1 MMLSGIGIM
10 VHDGAHANRRVLLDQ
25 TVYRFGSCTLDSA
38 NRRFTRDGRDYDLEP
53 KVFAVLVQL
62 VMRPAELVTRDQ
74 LLDAVWGHRYVTSS
88 TLNRVISLARRA
100 LADDADRPNLIQT
113 VHGAGYR
120 YTGPVEQ
127 AAASAE
133 PRARFA
139 PPASARLPARL
150 QSLIGRAH
158 ELAQIE
164 ALLQDGRSLTLLG
177 TGGMGKTQCA
187 LAFAHERAD
196 LYPDGIWF
204 FDLVPVRRAEDW
216 LQALALALSIAPS
229 GQGDLLDKVA
239 ETLRARQALLLLD
252 NCDRLSAELGALI
265 IEILRA
271 TDKLRVLAT
280 SQQQLKY
287 VGERLLRMP
296 PLRLPAIR
304 RPSGE
309 ADLVEVA
316 AAPAVTLLLARI
328 GDTQTDFKLT
338 IANAPAIVDICERLD
353 GMPLAIELAAA
364 RFSLLSPDQVLE
376 RLDQRF
382 RFLVSDVAGR
392 DHRHRNLV
400 ALLEWSFRLLS
411 SDEQRLLAW
420 LGVFVQGWTVDAM
433 IDLASPFGSTPE
445 IVVDLL
451 NGLVNKSLVAV
462 DQSISP
468 PRYRM
473 LESVREFALEQLKA
487 AGEERRARDA
497 HLAYVVHMIDTAHQD
512 MLGGRMRER
521 IALIMPEHGNI
532 DSASEHAVG
541 AANDGSAALRIAG
554 LLTLY
559 FKAHGETELA
569 KRLCERAL
577 CSVPLVRTRERG
589 LALMC
594 LGVAKALVQKNAGDQ
609 ELMEAAGIADE
620 VGDDWAA
627 AYSRGTLALWQVHM
641 GRAVEAAQHL
651 TLIERVATQF
661 DDELLRGLAGLV
673 RGWLYLADGDMDRS
687 IDVLRS
693 VRHRGGDFHQH
704 HFIDTYI
711 GLALFRRGDYGPAA
725 AYWLE
730 GMRNGIAVGHIRGV
744 GGAIEGCA
752 YIAERMG
759 KAEEACRFLSA
770 AAQIRQRAA
779 SPLFSFWIRHNEFAN
794 SALRSALGARQYE
807 AATNAG
813 AQMRQ
818 EDAVNEAADLLRE
831 FGGSA
836 VENGLADSQR
846 SREVTRRGAGI

>member
-1 MMLSGIGIM
+1 MP
-10 VHDGAHANRRVLLDQ
+10 LDQ
-25 TVYRFGSCTLDSA
+25 VVYRCGSCTLDAA
-38 NRRFTRDGRDYDLEP
+38 NRRFTRDGSEYDLEP
-53 KVFAVLVQL
+53 KVFAVLIQL
-62 VMRPAELVTRDQ
+62 VARPAELVTRDE

-100 LADDADRPNLIQT
+100 LADDADRSNLIQT

-120 YTGPVEQ
+120 YAGSVEQ
-127 AAASAE
+127 VAASSE
-133 PRARFA
+133 PRAQFG
-139 PPASARLPARL
+139 PPGSARLPARL
-150 QSLIGRAH
+150 QSLIGREH
-158 ELAQIE
+158 EIAQID
-164 ALLQDGRSLTLLG
+164 ALLREGRSLTILG

-204 FDLVPVRRAEDW
+204 FDLVPMRGAEEW
-216 LQALALALSIAPS
+216 LQALGLALSIAPS
-229 GQGDLLDKVA
+229 AQRELLDKIA
-239 ETLRARQALLLLD
+239 QAMAGRRALLLLD
-252 NCDRLSAELGALI
+252 NCDRISADLGALI

-271 TDKLRVLAT
+271 TDKLKVLAT
-280 SQQQLKY
+280 SQQQLKF

-296 PLRLPAIR
+296 PLQLPAIR

-309 ADLVEVA
+309 AELVEVA
-316 AAPAVTLLLARI
+316 SAPAVSLLLARI

-382 RFLVSDVAGR
+382 RFLISDVAGR

-411 SDEQRLLAW
+411 SDEQRFLSW

-433 IDLASPFGSTPE
+433 LDLALPFGSTPE
-445 IVVDLL
+445 ILVDLL
-451 NGLVNKSLVAV
+451 TGLVNKSLVVV

-473 LESVREFALEQLKA
+473 LESVREFALEQLKL
-487 AGEERRARDA
+487 AGDERRARDA
-497 HLAYVVHMIDTAHQD
+497 HLAYVVHMVEAAHQD

-521 IALIMPEHGNI
+521 IALLMREHGNI
-532 DSASEHAVG
+532 DSASEHAMG
-541 AANDGSAALRIAG
+541 AANDGEAALRIAG

-559 FKAHGETELA
+559 FKAHGEPVLA
-569 KRLCERAL
+569 RRLCERAL
-577 CSVPLVRTRERG
+577 AGAAPRRTRARG

-594 LGVAKALVQKNAGDQ
+594 LGVTKALGEKSAGDV
-609 ELMEAAGIADE
+609 ELMEAVSIAGE

-627 AYSRGTLALWQVHM
+627 AYASGTLALWLVHR
-641 GRAVEAAQHL
+641 GRAVEAVEHL
-651 TLIERVATQF
+651 ALIERIANQH
-661 DDELLRGLAGLV
+661 DDELLHGLAGLL
-673 RGWLYLADGDMDRS
+673 RAWICLADGDTDRS
-687 IDVLRS
+687 IELLRS

-704 HFIDTYI
+704 HFINTYL

-725 AYWLE
+725 AHWLE
-730 GMRNGIAVGHIRGV
+730 GMRIGISVGHIRGV

-759 KAEEACRFLSA
+759 KADAACRFLSA
-770 AAQIRQRAA
+770 AAQIRKRAG
-779 SPLFSFWIRHNEFAN
+779 SPLFSFWFQHNEFAN
-794 SALRSALGARQYE
+794 SALRSALGPREYE
-807 AATNAG
+807 AATSLG
-813 AQMRQ
+813 AQTRQ
-818 EDAVNEAADLLRE
+818 EDAVNEAADLLRA
-831 FGGSA
+831 FSG
-836 VENGLADSQR
+836 
-846 SREVTRRGAGI
+846 GAGDCL

>member
-1 MMLSGIGIM
+1 
-10 VHDGAHANRRVLLDQ
+10 LDQ
-25 TVYRFGSCTLDSA
+25 IVYRCGDCTLDSS
-38 NRRFTRDGRDYDLEP
+38 NRRFTRDGNEYDLEP
-53 KVFAVLVQL
+53 KVFAVLIQL

-100 LADDADRPNLIQT
+100 LADDADRSTLIQT

-120 YTGPVEQ
+120 YAGPVEQ
-127 AAASAE
+127 VAASSE
-133 PRARFA
+133 PRARFG
-139 PPASARLPARL
+139 PPPSVRLPARL
-150 QSLIGRAH
+150 QALIGREH
-158 ELAQIE
+158 ELTQID
-164 ALLQDGRSLTLLG
+164 ALLRDGRSLTILG

-187 LAFAHERAD
+187 LSFAHQQAD
-196 LYPDGIWF
+196 RYPDGIWF
-204 FDLVPVRRAEDW
+204 FDLVPMRRAEEW

-229 GQGDLLDKVA
+229 GQSDLLDKVA
-239 ETLRARQALLLLD
+239 LTLAGRRALLLLD
-252 NCDRLSAELGALI
+252 NCDRLSADLGALI
-265 IEILRA
+265 VEILRA
-271 TDKLRVLAT
+271 TDKLKVLAT
-280 SQQQLKY
+280 SQQQLKF

-309 ADLVEVA
+309 AELSEVA
-316 AAPAVTLLLARI
+316 AAPAVSLLLARI

-382 RFLVSDVAGR
+382 RFLISDVAGR

-411 SDEQRLLAW
+411 SDEQRLMAW

-433 IDLASPFGSTPE
+433 IDLALPFGSTPE

-451 NGLVNKSLVAV
+451 TGLVNKSLVVV

-473 LESVREFALEQLKA
+473 LETVREFALEQLKA
-487 AGEERRARDA
+487 VGEERRARDA
-497 HLAYVVHMIDTAHQD
+497 HLAYVVHMIEAAHQD

-521 IALIMPEHGNI
+521 IALLMREHGNI

-541 AANDGSAALRIAG
+541 AANDGQAALRIAG

-559 FKAHGETELA
+559 FKAHGEPALA

-577 CSVPLVRTRERG
+577 AGAPSLRTRERG

-594 LGVAKALVQKNAGDQ
+594 LGATMTLVAKDAGDL
-609 ELMEAAGIADE
+609 ELMEAVSIASE

-627 AYSRGTLALWQVHM
+627 AYSSGTLALWLVHA
-641 GRAVEAAQHL
+641 GRAVEAPEHL
-651 TLIERVATQF
+651 TLIERIANQYE
-661 DDELLRGLAGLV
+661 DELLLGLAGMV
-673 RGWLYLADGDMDRS
+673 RGWVYLAEGDIDRS

-730 GMRNGIAVGHIRGV
+730 GMRNGISVGHIRGV

-759 KAEEACRFLSA
+759 KADAACRYLSA
-770 AAQIRQRAA
+770 AAQIRKRAA
-779 SPLFSFWIRHNEFAN
+779 SPLFSFWIRHNEFVN
-794 SALRSALGARQYE
+794 SALRSALGIRQYE
-807 AATNAG
+807 AATRVG
-813 AQMRQ
+813 AHMRQ
-818 EDAVNEAADLLRE
+818 EDVVNEAADLLRE
-831 FGGSA
+831 FAGSA
-836 VENGLADSQR
+836 HDIL
-846 SREVTRRGAGI
+846 

>member
-1 MMLSGIGIM
+1 
-10 VHDGAHANRRVLLDQ
+10 LDQ
-25 TVYRFGSCTLDSA
+25 IVYRFGGCTLDSA
-38 NRRFTRDGRDYDLEP
+38 NRRFTRDGHDYDLEP
-53 KVFAVLVQL
+53 KVFAVLIQL
-62 VMRPAELVTRDQ
+62 IARPAELVTRDE

-100 LADDADRPNLIQT
+100 LADDADRSNLIQT

-120 YTGPVEQ
+120 YAGPVEQ
-127 AAASAE
+127 AEASPE
-133 PRARFA
+133 PRAKFG
-139 PPASARLPARL
+139 PPSSVRLPARL
-150 QSLIGRAH
+150 QALIGREH
-158 ELAQIE
+158 ELTQID
-164 ALLQDGRSLTLLG
+164 ALLRDGRSLTILG

-187 LAFAHERAD
+187 LAFAHAQAH

-204 FDLVPVRRAEDW
+204 FDLVPTRRAEDW

-229 GQGDLLDKVA
+229 GQSDLLEKIA
-239 ETLRARQALLLLD
+239 QSLAGRRALLLLD

-271 TDKLRVLAT
+271 TDGLKVLAT
-280 SQQQLKY
+280 SQQQLKF

-309 ADLVEVA
+309 AELIELA
-316 AAPAVTLLLARI
+316 EAPAVSLLLARI
-328 GDTQTDFKLT
+328 ADTQTDFKLT
-338 IANAPAIVDICERLD
+338 LANAPAIVDICERLD

-382 RFLVSDVAGR
+382 RFLISDVAGR

-411 SDEQRLLAW
+411 SDEQRFLAW

-445 IVVDLL
+445 MVIDLL
-451 NGLVNKSLVAV
+451 TGLVNKSLVVV

-497 HLAYVVHMIDTAHQD
+497 HLAHVVHMTAASHQD

-521 IALIMPEHGNI
+521 IPLLMREHGNI

-541 AANDGSAALRIAG
+541 VANDGQSALRIAG
-554 LLTLY
+554 FLTLY

-569 KRLCERAL
+569 KRLCKRAL
-577 CSVPLVRTRERG
+577 DAAPSLRTRERG

-594 LGVAKALVQKNAGDQ
+594 LGVTMALVQKNAGDQ
-609 ELMEAAGIADE
+609 ELMEAVRIAGE

-627 AYSRGTLALWQVHM
+627 AYSSGTLALWLVHM
-641 GRAVEAAQHL
+641 GRAAEAAEHQTL
-651 TLIERVATQF
+651 TERVADQYG
-661 DDELLRGLAGLV
+661 DEILRGLAGMV
-673 RGWLYLADGDMDRS
+673 RGWVYLAEGDMDRS
-687 IDVLRS
+687 IDVLLS

-711 GLALFRRGDYGPAA
+711 ALALFRRGDYGPAA

-730 GMRNGIAVGHIRGV
+730 GMRNGISVGHVRGV
-744 GGAIEGCA
+744 AGAIEGCA

-759 KAEEACRFLSA
+759 NADAACRFLSA
-770 AAQIRQRAA
+770 AAQIRLRAG
-779 SPLFSFWIRHNEFAN
+779 SPLFSFWARHNEFAN
-794 SALRSALGARQYE
+794 SALRTALGIQQYE
-807 AATNAG
+807 AATRLG

-818 EDAVNEAADLLRE
+818 EDVINEAADLLRE
-831 FGGSA
+831 FGG
-836 VENGLADSQR
+836 
-846 SREVTRRGAGI
+846 GANHIL

>member
-1 MMLSGIGIM
+1 
-10 VHDGAHANRRVLLDQ
+10 LDQ
-25 TVYRFGSCTLDSA
+25 IVYRFGGCTLDSA
-38 NRRFTRDGRDYDLEP
+38 NRRFTRDGHDYDLEP
-53 KVFAVLVQL
+53 KVFAVLIQL
-62 VMRPAELVTRDQ
+62 IARPAELVTRDE

-100 LADDADRPNLIQT
+100 LADDADRSNLIQT

-120 YTGPVEQ
+120 YAGPVEQ
-127 AAASAE
+127 AEASPE
-133 PRARFA
+133 PRAKFG
-139 PPASARLPARL
+139 PPSSVRLPARL
-150 QSLIGRAH
+150 QALIGREH
-158 ELAQIE
+158 ELTQID
-164 ALLQDGRSLTLLG
+164 ALLRDGRSLTILG

-187 LAFAHERAD
+187 LAFAHAQAH

-204 FDLVPVRRAEDW
+204 FDLVPTRRAEDW

-229 GQGDLLDKVA
+229 GQSDLLEKIA
-239 ETLRARQALLLLD
+239 QSLAGRRALLLLD

-271 TDKLRVLAT
+271 TDGLKVLAT
-280 SQQQLKY
+280 SQQQLKF

-309 ADLVEVA
+309 AELIELA
-316 AAPAVTLLLARI
+316 EAPAVSLLLARI
-328 GDTQTDFKLT
+328 ADTQTDFKLT
-338 IANAPAIVDICERLD
+338 LANAPAIVDICERLD

-382 RFLVSDVAGR
+382 RFLISDVAGR

-411 SDEQRLLAW
+411 SDEQRFLAW

-445 IVVDLL
+445 MVIDLL
-451 NGLVNKSLVAV
+451 TGLVNKSLVVV

-497 HLAYVVHMIDTAHQD
+497 HLAHVVHMTAASHQD

-521 IALIMPEHGNI
+521 IPLLMREHGNI

-541 AANDGSAALRIAG
+541 VANDGQSALRIAG
-554 LLTLY
+554 FLTLY

-577 CSVPLVRTRERG
+577 DAAPSLRTRERG

-594 LGVAKALVQKNAGDQ
+594 LGVTMALVQKNAGDQ
-609 ELMEAAGIADE
+609 ELMEAVRIAGE

-627 AYSRGTLALWQVHM
+627 AYSSGTLALWLVHM
-641 GRAVEAAQHL
+641 GRAAEAAEHQTL
-651 TLIERVATQF
+651 TERVADQYG
-661 DDELLRGLAGLV
+661 DEILRGLAGMV
-673 RGWLYLADGDMDRS
+673 RGWVYLAEGDMDRS
-687 IDVLRS
+687 IDVLLS

-711 GLALFRRGDYGPAA
+711 ALALFRRGDYGPAA

-730 GMRNGIAVGHIRGV
+730 GMRNGISVGHVRGV
-744 GGAIEGCA
+744 AGAIEGCA

-759 KAEEACRFLSA
+759 NADAACRFLSA
-770 AAQIRQRAA
+770 AAQIRLRAG
-779 SPLFSFWIRHNEFAN
+779 SPLFSFWARHNEFAN
-794 SALRSALGARQYE
+794 SALRTALGIQQYE
-807 AATNAG
+807 AATRLG

-818 EDAVNEAADLLRE
+818 EDVINEAADLLRE
-831 FGGSA
+831 FGG
-836 VENGLADSQR
+836 
-846 SREVTRRGAGI
+846 GANHIL